1 MGVLGSSPKV
11 VLNLK
16 ISPMIKIIS
25 TLLAFALLVAF
36 IYVLPAAVITLV
48 RCELSTYFQ
57 LINNPAYATMWG
69 SISFVL
75 VLCGSAVYEPS
86 EPNK

>member
-25 TLLAFALLVAF
+25 TLLAMALLMAF
-36 IYVLPAAVITLV
+36 VFVLPAAVVTLV
-48 RCELSTYFQ
+48 RFDLSTYFE
-57 LINNPAYATMWG
+57 LINHPAYATLWG
-69 SISFVL
+69 GISFVL

-86 EPNK
+86 ETNK